1 MISQRVPPGGRR
13 DLLRLAAIGFV
24 AAIPL
29 RTASAQTTGDGS
41 ATVPVQQLDDALL
54 AAMKAGGSAPFD
66 NRYRALVPVIERVF
80 DLDAVLAASIG
91 LSWAT
96 LPAAQ
101 QAALA
106 TAFRR
111 YTVSS
116 YATSFNSYNGQSFE
130 VSPSVRALGNGEVVV
145 NSRLRRA
152 DGSSVTLDY
161 VMLRGPAGWQAV
173 DVLTDG
179 SISRVAVQRSDFRGL
194 LSSGG
199 TPALVAGLE
208 HKVANLSGGTTG

>member
-1 MISQRVPPGGRR
+1 MISQRIYPFGRR
-13 DLLRLAAIGFV
+13 DLLGLAAIAFV

-29 RTASAQTTGDGS
+29 RATSAQTTVDGS

-54 AAMKAGGSAPFD
+54 AAMKAGGSAPFED
-66 NRYRALVPVIERVF
+66 RYRALVLVIERVF

-116 YATSFNSYNGQSFE
+116 YATSFNSYNGQRFE
-130 VSPSVRALGNGEVVV
+130 VSPSVRTLANGEVVV

-152 DGSSVTLDY
+152 DGSSITLDY
-161 VMLRGPAGWQAV
+161 VMRRGSAGWQAV

>member
-1 MISQRVPPGGRR
+1 MVSQRVRPVGRR
-13 DLLRLAAIGFV
+13 DLLELAATAFV

-29 RTASAQTTGDGS
+29 RLARAQAAGDPS
-41 ATVPVQQLDDALL
+41 ATAPVEQLDNALL
-54 AAMKAGGSAPFD
+54 AVMKAGGSTPFD
-66 NRYRALVPVIERVF
+66 DRYRALAPVIERVF

-91 LSWAT
+91 LSWPT
-96 LPAAQ
+96 LPADQ
-101 QAALA
+101 KAALA
-106 TAFRR
+106 AAFRR

-116 YATSFNSYNGQSFE
+116 YATSFNSYNGQSFQ
-130 VSPSVRALGNGEVVV
+130 VSPTVRALGNGQVVV

-152 DGSSVTLDY
+152 NGSSLALDY
-161 VMLRGPAGWQAV
+161 VMRRRPSGWQAV
-173 DVLTDG
+173 DVLTEG

-208 HKVANLSGGTTG
+208 HKVANLSGATG

>member
-1 MISQRVPPGGRR
+1 MISHKMRPVGRR
-13 DLLRLAAIGFV
+13 DLLGFAATAFV

-29 RTASAQTTGDGS
+29 RLARAQTAGDASG
-41 ATVPVQQLDDALL
+41 PVEQLDNALL

-66 NRYRALVPVIERVF
+66 DRYRALAPVIERVF

-96 LPAAQ
+96 LPAEQ
-101 QAALA
+101 KAALA

-116 YATSFNSYNGQSFE
+116 YATSFNSYSGQSFQ
-130 VSPSVRALGNGEVVV
+130 VSPTVRALGNDRVVV
-145 NSRLRRA
+145 NSRLQRT
-152 DGSSVTLDY
+152 DGSSLALDY
-161 VMLRGPAGWQAV
+161 VMRRGPAGWQAV

-179 SISRVAVQRSDFRGL
+179 SISRVAVQRSDFRNL

-208 HKVANLSGGTTG
+208 HEVANLSSGTEG